1 MTSLEFI
8 EKEIEYCISLI
19 EKIGSECETD
29 SLDEDLYFR
38 YLEQLEQ
45 KLNQLR
51 QIKTELEAWEEIK
64 KYLVLDTSCY
74 YEDCYYEYL
83 TLKNE
88 YIDESNSEEEG
99 ISLTIIKKALEEK
112 E

>member
-51 QIKTELEAWEEIK
+51 QIKTELEEYQRLKDKETPKKPIK
-64 KYLVLDTSCY
+64 IKTDYMEAYCCPNCRHTFEDTCYCRFCGQRLDRS
-74 YEDCYYEYL
+74 D
-83 TLKNE
+83 
-88 YIDESNSEEEG
+88 G
-99 ISLTIIKKALEEK
+99 R
-112 E
+112 